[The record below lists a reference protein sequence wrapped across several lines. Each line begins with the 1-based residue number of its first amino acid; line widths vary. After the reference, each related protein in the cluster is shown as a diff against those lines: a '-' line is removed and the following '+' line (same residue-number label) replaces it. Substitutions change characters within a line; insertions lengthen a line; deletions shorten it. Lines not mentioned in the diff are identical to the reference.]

1 MAKIST
7 YPQPT
12 PPQLSDYV
20 IGTDI
25 SDLLMTKNFVLSDML
40 NLFLPE
46 ITLQKVVN
54 AGNTIVVPTT
64 VSKGI
69 DITLA
74 NESTVYQNGIS
85 VTIPTQTGVY
95 PTYQPAPDAFVANI
109 NGQTPGTLI
118 GSVVGFLANAAGE
131 DNYSFVSEHSSSVTN
146 SSHFVAS
153 NAIGVTSDFIR
164 LNTSNINVFKVNHLG
179 DITANSLSLFDS
191 PNGEYSKIGIN
202 DSYFYVNSPGGN
214 RAMISTEDG
223 YNLIL
228 INGNGG
234 AAQILNNLTTSRS
247 YTLPNASGTFALTT
261 DIPATPTLQQVTTAG
276 AATTNSIAITS
287 LGDDALTINAGAN
300 VGVYSTTNEGTA
312 LYGADSADGDG
323 VYGESIYG
331 NGVYGW
337 SASGY
342 GGYFYSD
349 NDYSL
354 VAAGTAAKPGGG
366 SWSDFSDSRVKEN
379 IKPYSKGLAEIILVN
394 PINYEYNGLAN
405 TTKGIEY
412 TGVIAQE
419 IKDIFPETVT
429 IYKAK
434 LNKEDEEDTELYN
447 FNSTALTFALI
458 NAVKEL
464 KAEIELLKSK

>member
-54 AGNTIVVPTT
+54 AGNTIAVPTT

-74 NESTVYQNGIS
+74 NSSTVHQNGIS
-85 VTIPTQTGVY
+85 VTIPAQTGEY

-118 GSVVGFLANAAGE
+118 GSVVGFLASAAND
-131 DNYSFVSEHSSSVTN
+131 DNVAFFADLTATSGTSRGYEVNSFDAHTGDYFKARKYVLGADSV
-146 SSHFVAS
+146 
-153 NAIGVTSDFIR
+153 
-164 LNTSNINVFKVNHLG
+164 VFKVANNG
-179 DITANSLSLFDS
+179 DTTAKSFI
-191 PNGEYSKIGIN
+191 KT
-202 DSYFYVNSPGGN
+202 GGTSDQFLK
-214 RAMISTEDG
+214 ADGSTS
-223 YNLIL
+223 
-228 INGNGG
+228 
-234 AAQILNNLTTSRS
+234 T
-247 YTLPNASGTFALTT
+247 
-261 DIPATPTLQQVTTAG
+261 TPTLQQIVDAGNYSENAILIDVSTAG
-276 AATTNSIAITS
+276 NLGPAVSGIAAYEA
-287 LGDDALTINAGAN
+287 
-300 VGVYSTTNEGTA
+300 
-312 LYGADSADGDG
+312 G
-323 VYGESIYG
+323 VYGVSTYG
-331 NGVYGW
+331 EGVYGGSIFSYGVYGY
-337 SASGY
+337 SASGF
-342 GGYFYSD
+342 GGFFQSD
-349 NDYSL
+349 NTYSL
-354 VAAGTAAKPGGG
+354 VANGLAAKPGGG
-366 SWSDFSDSRVKEN
+366 TWDSLSDSRVKEN

-394 PINYEYNGLAN
+394 PVNYEYNGLAN
-405 TTKGIEY
+405 TKKGIEY

-434 LNKEDEEDTELYN
+434 LNEEDEEDTELYN

>member
-1 MAKIST
+1 MAIQIS
-7 YPQPT
+7 YPT
-12 PPQLSDYV
+12 ATIVTLGDRLL
-20 IGTDI
+20 GTQYDSETGAAI
-25 SDLLMTKNFVLSDML
+25 TKNFAISSIVSLAEQSAASL
-40 NLFLPE
+40 YAPLAGATFTGNVIAPSFIKAGGTSVQFLMANGSTSTMP
-46 ITLQKVVN
+46 TLQQV
-54 AGNTIVVPTT
+54 AESGNTIVVPTT
-64 VSKGI
+64 VAKGI

-74 NESTVYQNGIS
+74 NESTTFQNGIS
-85 VTIPTQTGVY
+85 VTIPAQTGIY

-118 GSVVGFLANAAGE
+118 GSVVGFLANTAGE
-131 DNYSFVSEHSSSVTN
+131 DNIGFFADLTATSGSSRGFETSSFDAHTGDY
-146 SSHFVAS
+146 FIARKYTL
-153 NAIGVTSDFIR
+153 GVDST
-164 LNTSNINVFKVNHLG
+164 VFKVANNG
-179 DITANSLSLFDS
+179 DTTAKSFI
-191 PNGEYSKIGIN
+191 KT
-202 DSYFYVNSPGGN
+202 GGTS
-214 RAMISTEDG
+214 AQFLKADGSTS
-223 YNLIL
+223 
-228 INGNGG
+228 
-234 AAQILNNLTTSRS
+234 TM
-247 YTLPNASGTFALTT
+247 
-261 DIPATPTLQQVTTAG
+261 PTLQQVTTAG
-276 AATTNSIAITS
+276 AFTTNPIAITS

-300 VGVYSTTNEGTA
+300 IGVYSTTNEGTA
-312 LYGADSADGDG
+312 LYGVDSADGDG
-323 VYGESIYG
+323 VYGESVYG

-342 GGYFYSD
+342 GGFFYSD
-349 NDYSL
+349 NTYSL
-354 VAAGTAAKPGGG
+354 VANGTAAKPGGG
-366 SWSDFSDSRVKEN
+366 TWDSFSDSRVKEN